1 MPSPNVYKRTTDGRD
16 MDSSMMFYAA
26 AAMAL
31 VPTLVLMYVLLRRY
45 TYPAVER
52 PYFSD
57 PSFFWLFAVG
67 LVSGTV
73 MFLVY
78 SYIMGNIVATL
89 VYAAI
94 QIVVPMMFMNL
105 KRYRGKS
112 DSVFYGL
119 GFGLGA
125 GGATAVG
132 FIYYIAN
139 SADIMGGTVDAAGWA
154 CLFVLGLALLFQYAA
169 AGTTVGEGIA
179 RHNPMQFGI
188 QAMIYNVVF
197 WVVFTIMLMN
207 SGDDLIMYVLSFA
220 VLAISVFYLYYAY
233 TKEIATIADEVDA
246 QNNVSSG
253 RRRRPKLR

>member
-1 MPSPNVYKRTTDGRD
+1 ML
-16 MDSSMMFYAA
+16 FYAA

-31 VPTLVLMYVLLRRY
+31 VPTLVLMYALLRNY
-45 TYPAVER
+45 TFPAVER

-67 LVSGTV
+67 LMSGTV

-78 SYIMGNIVATL
+78 TWIMSNPIAVI
-89 VYAAI
+89 VYALI
-94 QIVVPMMFMNL
+94 QVVVPIMFMNL

-132 FIYYIAN
+132 FIYYISN
-139 SADIMGGTVDAAGWA
+139 STNLMGGEVDAAGWVY
-154 CLFVLGLALLFQYAA
+154 LFVIGLSLIFQYSA

-179 RHNPMQFGI
+179 RHNPMQFGF
-188 QAMIYNVVF
+188 QAMIYNVVY
-197 WVVFTIMLMN
+197 WIVFTIMLMN
-207 SGDDLIMYVLSFA
+207 SENAPIMYILAVA
-220 VLAISVFYLYYAY
+220 VLAISVFYLRYAY
-233 TKEIATIADEVDA
+233 TKEIASIADEVDL
-246 QNNVSSG
+246 QNEAGNG